1 MEIETNNLIEKS
13 LNHLSETFNEY
24 KNQIRFSQ
32 IIKSNLSVEASATL
46 NLCKYLYYNCE
57 VDEESKFINLFN
69 KAEML
74 YSKIEAWRIETS
86 ICKFSIN
93 TYLFSLN

>member
-46 NLCKYLYYNCE
+46 NLCK
-57 VDEESKFINLFN
+57 
-69 KAEML
+69 
-74 YSKIEAWRIETS
+74 
-86 ICKFSIN
+86 
-93 TYLFSLN
+93 